1 MEKNQNPEVN
11 TTSTIEEAQA
21 SVNNLPVKELVPAT
35 TEAAATAEP
44 KSKKAK
50 KNKAAKAKKAAK
62 EALTITMA
70 SPEETEALKKT
81 LKVKKTKDGGA
92 TLFTK
97 EVKLK
102 KKKSA
107 KDKAV
112 DETAEAQK
120 PSIMEEVIS
129 HRDVKY
135 IYPEDVV
142 DTLSRKTWRQKTR
155 NKLRQ
160 LERDMLRISDQNSKE
175 YKKAK
180 KAYEE
185 FKSQVLKPAQ
195 AV

>member
-1 MEKNQNPEVN
+1 MNQNQNNEVKN
-11 TTSTIEEAQA
+11 LNNEAQA
-21 SVNNLPVKELVPAT
+21 SATELPVKELAPAT
-35 TEAAATAEP
+35 TATAEP

-50 KNKAAKAKKAAK
+50 KNKAAKAKKAAATTPTA
-62 EALTITMA
+62 EV
-70 SPEETEALKKT
+70 
-81 LKVKKTKDGGA
+81 KVKKTKKVEA
-92 TLFTK
+92 K
-97 EVKLK
+97 EEKPLK

-112 DETAEAQK
+112 ADTVKQQK
-120 PSIMEEVIS
+120 PSIIEEVIS

-155 NKLRQ
+155 NKLRK
-160 LERDMLRISDQNSKE
+160 LEREMLRITDQNSKE
-175 YKKAK
+175 FKAAK

-185 FKSQVLKPAQ
+185 FQATVLKVNQ

>member
-1 MEKNQNPEVN
+1 MNKTQNPEVI
-11 TTSTIEEAQA
+11 TSNE
-21 SVNNLPVKELVPAT
+21 NNIATVKELPIKELAPAT
-35 TEAAATAEP
+35 EATAQAEAKP
-44 KSKKAK
+44 KKAK
-50 KNKAAKAKKAAK
+50 KNKAAKAKKAAQ
-62 EALTITMA
+62 
-70 SPEETEALKKT
+70 EETPIKAKKAKITEPEAEAKP
-81 LKVKKTKDGGA
+81 D
-92 TLFTK
+92 
-97 EVKLK
+97 K
-102 KKKSA
+102 KKKKKTA

-112 DETAEAQK
+112 KETAEQQK

-135 IYPEDVV
+135 LYPEDVT

-160 LERDMLRISDQNSKE
+160 LERDMLRITDQNSKE

-185 FKSQVLKPAQ
+185 FQASVLKVNQ

>member
-1 MEKNQNPEVN
+1 MNTTQKPEVI
-11 TTSTIEEAQA
+11 TSTEATA
-21 SVNNLPVKELVPAT
+21 SNKELPVKELAPAT
-35 TEAAATAEP
+35 TATAQAEP

-50 KNKAAKAKKAAK
+50 KNKKDKAKKAAK
-62 EALTITMA
+62 EAQAAPAIEEPKA
-70 SPEETEALKKT
+70 EKKNKKAKEETPAPEAKADK
-81 LKVKKTKDGGA
+81 
-92 TLFTK
+92 
-97 EVKLK
+97 K

-112 DETAEAQK
+112 AETAEQQK

-135 IYPEDVV
+135 IYPEDVI

-155 NKLRQ
+155 NKLRA
-160 LERDMLRISDQNSKE
+160 LERDMLRIQDQNSKE

-185 FKSQVLKPAQ
+185 FRDSVLKPAQ

>member
-1 MEKNQNPEVN
+1 MNTTQNPEVI
-11 TTSTIEEAQA
+11 TSTEVITA
-21 SVNNLPVKELVPAT
+21 SKELPVKELAPAT
-35 TEAAATAEP
+35 QATATAEP

-50 KNKAAKAKKAAK
+50 KNKKDKAKKAAQ
-62 EALTITMA
+62 EAQAAAPATTEEPKA
-70 SPEETEALKKT
+70 KKDKKEETPAPEAKADKK
-81 LKVKKTKDGGA
+81 
-92 TLFTK
+92 
-97 EVKLK
+97 K

-107 KDKAV
+107 KEEAV
-112 DETAEAQK
+112 EDTAEQQK

-155 NKLRQ
+155 NKLRA
-160 LERDMLRISDQNSKE
+160 LERDMLRIQDQNSKE

-185 FKSQVLKPAQ
+185 FRDSVLKPAQ

>member
-1 MEKNQNPEVN
+1 MNQNQNNEVKN
-11 TTSTIEEAQA
+11 LNNEAQA
-21 SVNNLPVKELVPAT
+21 SATELPVKELAPAT
-35 TEAAATAEP
+35 TATAEP

-62 EALTITMA
+62 EAAATTPTA
-70 SPEETEALKKT
+70 EV
-81 LKVKKTKDGGA
+81 KVKKTKKA
-92 TLFTK
+92 EAK
-97 EVKLK
+97 EEKPLK

-112 DETAEAQK
+112 ADTAKQQK
-120 PSIMEEVIS
+120 PSIIEEVIS

-160 LERDMLRISDQNSKE
+160 LERDMLRITDQNSKE
-175 YKKAK
+175 FKAAK

-185 FKSQVLKPAQ
+185 FQATVLKVNQ